1 MGIRFLL
8 DENVPRSVARFLEDR
23 GHEDLLVRDQLT
35 PGVEDPIIVA
45 YAHQIGAVVI
55 TLNRKHFKPLISRQ
69 PSPLTAEF
77 VKASLLAFHC
87 RAASTVPLLER
98 FIDLIE
104 FEHQRRQGTDDT
116 RVIVEIS
123 HNGAMIY

>member
-1 MGIRFLL
+1 MSIRFLI

-23 GHEDLLVRDQLT
+23 GHEVLLVRDQLT

-45 YAHQIGAVVI
+45 YAHQIGAIVI

-69 PSPLTAEF
+69 PNPLTAEF
-77 VKASLLAFHC
+77 VRAGLLALHC
-87 RAASTVPLLER
+87 RAASAVPLLKHS
-98 FIDLIE
+98 IDFVE
-104 FEHQRRQGTDDT
+104 FEHRRRQGSDDA

-123 HNGAMIY
+123 HNGVMIY